1 MLKFWCERTSLDRF
15 HSLYFIVTF
24 LIIRHWDSKHFSI
37 LNLVQGSIWDTALH
51 ISMKLG
57 LFILTFWNSTISNMA
72 ARSWHIIGF
81 VSIMWWE
88 KSRKKVYRPWER
100 FLSHRRLFNGLTVM
114 IDLLVGVFK
123 CCDLSHINAKVT
135 KHKNSWTTKRH
146 E

>member
-1 MLKFWCERTSLDRF
+1 MGTSLVLCPLCDGKNQERK
-15 HSLYFIVTF
+15 YIGYGK
-24 LIIRHWDSKHFSI
+24 DS
-37 LNLVQGSIWDTALH
+37 
-51 ISMKLG
+51 
-57 LFILTFWNSTISNMA
+57 
-72 ARSWHIIGF
+72 
-81 VSIMWWE
+81 
-88 KSRKKVYRPWER
+88 